1 MLCFPGFNGKTRWR
15 DGCVGLREVEFEMEK
30 TWWGRGLIQEMVG
43 LGGLLVRCCIKIPT
57 INNVGVIHTDL
68 DVVVEFKFPISLDV

>member
-1 MLCFPGFNGKTRWR
+1 
-15 DGCVGLREVEFEMEK
+15 MEK

-57 INNVGVIHTDL
+57 INNMGVIHTDL